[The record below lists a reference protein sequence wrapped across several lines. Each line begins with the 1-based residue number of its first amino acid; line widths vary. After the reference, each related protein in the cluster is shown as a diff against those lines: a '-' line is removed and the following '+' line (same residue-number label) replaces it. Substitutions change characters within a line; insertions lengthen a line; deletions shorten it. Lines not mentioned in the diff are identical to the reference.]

1 MGIGMVSGDR
11 VDVIAVG
18 HALVDIRIVVR
29 EFPPPDQ
36 ESPVLEQNWGA
47 GGSAVN
53 VAIGVRRLGMLSA
66 IVAKIG
72 FDSFGR
78 IVVDEL
84 LREGVDMRGL
94 RISWGRTGFTIVG
107 IDSSGEVI
115 MYSFKGSAEDLE
127 PQEVDED
134 LVRRAR
140 HVHIA
145 SLRIDTSARALEI
158 AKKHGLTTS
167 WDPGRLLSKKGIESL
182 RGILSMVDI
191 AMLSNGEAYNMT
203 GEKIYTK
210 AAEIIRNTGPET
222 VIIKLGREGVYISS
236 KEYTGNIPAFDVAE
250 VIDTTGAGDAF
261 AAGYISSMLRGYSVK
276 KAAVYASAVAAM
288 KVTKLGSHETPSH
301 DEVIRFIWDRIP
313 SF

>member
-1 MGIGMVSGDR
+1 MVIGVASGER

-29 EFPPPDQ
+29 EFPQSDQ

-66 IVAKIG
+66 IAAKIG

-84 LREGVDMRGL
+84 LREGVDMSGL

-107 IDSSGEVI
+107 IDSRGEVI

-127 PQEVDED
+127 PHEIDEN
-134 LVRRAR
+134 LVKKAR
-140 HVHIA
+140 HMHVA
-145 SLRIDTSARALEI
+145 SLRIDTSARALEL

-167 WDPGRLLSKKGIESL
+167 WDPGRLLSKKGVEAL

-191 AMLSNGEAYNMT
+191 VMLNNSEAYNMT
-203 GEKIYTK
+203 GERDYTK
-210 AAEIIRNTGPET
+210 AAEIIRNTGPGT
-222 VIIKLGREGVYISS
+222 VIIKLGSEGVYIVSN
-236 KEYTGNIPAFDVAE
+236 EYVGKIPAIGVE
-250 VIDTTGAGDAF
+250 KVIDTTGAGDAF
-261 AAGYISSMLRGYSVK
+261 AAGYISGMLRGYSVK
-276 KAAVYASAVAAM
+276 KAAVYANAVAAM
-288 KVTKLGSHETPSH
+288 KITRLGSHEMPTH
-301 DEVIRFIWDRIP
+301 DEVIRFIWDKIP
-313 SF
+313 TF